1 MSVPKEYIELKKGLA
16 PDETHLGFIERAKGV
31 IAGYSASE
39 LTTQL
44 SFEVSET
51 IIRPELE
58 ESLEIYLKPIVDMGT
73 GGMLGNLFLDG
84 TKPNILWS
92 FVMKEPSNLSKVEL
106 PRLAT
111 RLGAE
116 TELPP
121 QDHLSNTPLSY
132 VERLTLDTIGIVE
145 NKGVPSLEVE
155 MIEGA
160 ALDKMTGYER
170 PYIQSAL
177 GIIHRTVDSDG
188 MGIRL
193 GPKGDRILKTAII
206 HANMLWQMRHVVRYL
221 RDAAQGSNKNRLQD
235 IQFAPFNQMVADTF
249 ESKKHLGYQ
258 YAKAYTTFTVLQDVH
273 ECVE

>member
-39 LTTQL
+39 LATQL

-58 ESLEIYLKPIVDMGT
+58 ESLEIYLKPIIDMEVD
-73 GGMLGNLFLDG
+73 GMLGSLFDD
-84 TKPNILWS
+84 KEPNIIWS
-92 FVMKEPSNLSKVEL
+92 YVMNQPSNLSKLEL
-106 PRLAT
+106 PRLAI
-111 RLGAE
+111 RFGAE

-132 VERLTLDTIGIVE
+132 VERLTLETMGIVE

-206 HANMLWQMRHVVRYL
+206 HANMLWQMRHVIRHL

-258 YAKAYTTFTVLQDVH
+258 YAKAYATFTVLQDVR